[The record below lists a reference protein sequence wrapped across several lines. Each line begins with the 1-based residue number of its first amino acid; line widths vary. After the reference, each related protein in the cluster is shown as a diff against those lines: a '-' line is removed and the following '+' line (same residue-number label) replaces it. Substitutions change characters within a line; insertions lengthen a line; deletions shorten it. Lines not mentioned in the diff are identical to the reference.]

1 MKPYKNTLDAILD
14 VVAQQTRDSFTLHRH
29 LYATDVRQDWPLY
42 GDDDRRVLARYV
54 NCLVL
59 RSPNYAVVL
68 LTTVCVRC
76 ASCDTPVCVRCAT
89 RLSM

>member
-1 MKPYKNTLDAILD
+1 MRPDKNTLGAVLD

-54 NCLVL
+54 VP
-59 RSPNYAVVL
+59 SVL
-68 LTTVCVRC
+68 LLIGFFGSV
-76 ASCDTPVCVRCAT
+76 
-89 RLSM
+89 